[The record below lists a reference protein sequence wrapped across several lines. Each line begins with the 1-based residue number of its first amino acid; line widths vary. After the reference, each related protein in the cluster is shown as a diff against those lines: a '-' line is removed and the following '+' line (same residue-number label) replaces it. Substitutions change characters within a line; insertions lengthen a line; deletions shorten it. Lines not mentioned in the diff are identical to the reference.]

1 MYIKWNPCIV
11 FVGMNIDL
19 TTVEISTDVSKKL
32 KNKTVLRFCNFTPG
46 YVYLKKTETPVQK
59 DTCISMFIA
68 TLFTIVK
75 IWKKPESPSIDKWIK
90 KMWYIYTTENDSA
103 IIRIGILPFSATWW
117 M

>member
-1 MYIKWNPCIV
+1 MYIKWNPCIL
-11 FVGMNIDL
+11 FVGVNIGP
-19 TTVEISTDVSKKL
+19 TTVEISTDGSKTL

-46 YVYLKKTETPVQK
+46 YVYLKKTETPVN

-90 KMWYIYTTENDSA
+90 KM
-103 IIRIGILPFSATWW
+103 
-117 M
+117 

>member
-1 MYIKWNPCIV
+1 MYIKWNPSIV
-11 FVGMNIDL
+11 FVEMNTDL

-90 KMWYIYTTENDSA
+90 KM
-103 IIRIGILPFSATWW
+103 
-117 M
+117 